1 VSFEKK
7 IVVFGRACCRRRGL
21 VDKKPFVNSRA
32 GQVVQRLGVDDQV
45 VAEVV
50 EGLAR
55 VGAERV
61 GGGEGQTGG
70 KEEVRQVVRQ
80 NVSGVG
86 RVLASWAAGRRA
98 TVPFGWVQTGRKRA
112 RVMSGCWVPR

>member
-1 VSFEKK
+1 M
-7 IVVFGRACCRRRGL
+7 
-21 VDKKPFVNSRA
+21 
-32 GQVVQRLGVDDQV
+32 QRLGVDDQV

-61 GGGEGQTGG
+61 GRGEGQTGG

-86 RVLASWAAGRRA
+86 RVLASWAARA
-98 TVPFGWVQTGRKRA
+98 QGNGAIVVGPDRKETCA
-112 RVMSGCWVPR
+112 GDVWLLGSKVVDGEVGLGEG

>member
-1 VSFEKK
+1 M
-7 IVVFGRACCRRRGL
+7 
-21 VDKKPFVNSRA
+21 DKKPFVNSRA

-45 VAEVV
+45 IAEVV

-55 VGAERV
+55 VGAELV
-61 GGGEGQTGG
+61 GRGEGQAGG

-86 RVLASWAAGRRA
+86 RVLASCGGQRCHLGGSRQEGN
-98 TVPFGWVQTGRKRA
+98 VRG
-112 RVMSGCWVPR
+112 

>member
-1 VSFEKK
+1 
-7 IVVFGRACCRRRGL
+7 
-21 VDKKPFVNSRA
+21 
-32 GQVVQRLGVDDQV
+32 VDDQV
-45 VAEVV
+45 VLEVV

-61 GGGEGQTGG
+61 GRGEGQTGG

-86 RVLASWAAGRRA
+86 RVLASWAAGCLASCLGVAA
-98 TVPFGWVQTGRKRA
+98 TLLLPLPPPPFDLEE
-112 RVMSGCWVPR
+112 SLCCWRSAPNPEK